1 MKEFNNNLD
10 EATLVLCSLSII
22 LFAGFLLTRLTKRLH
37 LPNVSGYILAG
48 VLIGPQVAALVPSHI
63 LDHMGFVSDIA
74 LAFIAFGVG
83 KFFKKDVLMKT
94 GWKVVTVTLWES
106 LLAGLLVTVSMRLI
120 FHLSWD
126 FCLILG
132 AIATATAPA
141 STMMTIRQYHAKGD
155 YVNVLLQVVALDDVV
170 CLLTFSVVV
179 AVINAGS
186 SGHIRIMDVLLPVVY
201 NVAALG
207 IGFLCGYLLSRLL
220 TPARSKDNR
229 LILAIAML
237 TGISGL
243 CSAFGLSPLLSC
255 MVFGASYINLTE
267 DKKLFRQVDRFTPP
281 VLSMFFIVSGMSLD
295 LTALKTAG
303 VIGITYFLIRIL
315 GKYGGMYLGCVLT
328 KMPAS
333 HRNYMGLA
341 LIPQAGVAIGL
352 AFLGQR
358 LLPAEIGNLLLTIIL
373 SSSVLY
379 ELVGPASAKLSFFL
393 SGTIK
398 RETKPEAD
406 RNTGKE
412 KVKKYPGKK
421 TVKNAG

>member
-1 MKEFNNNLD
+1 MKEFYNNLD

-120 FHLSWD
+120 FHLTWD

-201 NVAALG
+201 NVAGNRFPL
-207 IGFLCGYLLSRLL
+207 RL
-220 TPARSKDNR
+220 
-229 LILAIAML
+229 
-237 TGISGL
+237 
-243 CSAFGLSPLLSC
+243 SAF
-255 MVFGASYINLTE
+255 
-267 DKKLFRQVDRFTPP
+267 
-281 VLSMFFIVSGMSLD
+281 
-295 LTALKTAG
+295 
-303 VIGITYFLIRIL
+303 
-315 GKYGGMYLGCVLT
+315 
-328 KMPAS
+328 
-333 HRNYMGLA
+333 
-341 LIPQAGVAIGL
+341 QAAD
-352 AFLGQR
+352 AR
-358 LLPAEIGNLLLTIIL
+358 
-373 SSSVLY
+373 
-379 ELVGPASAKLSFFL
+379 
-393 SGTIK
+393 
-398 RETKPEAD
+398 PEQ
-406 RNTGKE
+406 G
-412 KVKKYPGKK
+412 
-421 TVKNAG
+421 